1 MFLLKDLR
9 KRRSKA
15 TADLYSSRPLYLT
28 VVFVKRNQG
37 NSVYGCFASPAVI
50 DSGRLEQIKN
60 VLIKFAV
67 LYRQIENFQRAFNR
81 NRFLVGTVCCRQGV
95 KDVRNR
101 HHAGLQ
107 RNFRSAELIRISA
120 AIELLMMQA
129 GNLRNLTDLICP
141 WNLLQKIESI
151 DNMLLNLPPLVLIQ
165 RTFADGEQ
173 ANLIRSEKGVL
184 VALNVEVLDAAYF

>member
-81 NRFLVGTVCCRQGV
+81 NRFFVGTVCCRQGV

-107 RNFRSAELIRISA
+107 RNFRSAELIDRKSTRLNSSHITIS
-120 AIELLMMQA
+120 
-129 GNLRNLTDLICP
+129 
-141 WNLLQKIESI
+141 
-151 DNMLLNLPPLVLIQ
+151 
-165 RTFADGEQ
+165 
-173 ANLIRSEKGVL
+173 
-184 VALNVEVLDAAYF
+184 Y